1 VWCRTSAPRCCGCPR
16 TGWNNGAG
24 HNIPWAMSPQDVASA
39 SLAGLR
45 LGETICTP
53 GLQDQAAALDDLQAA
68 ENALLTGGNQP
79 TLAAR
84 YVAS

>member
-1 VWCRTSAPRCCGCPR
+1 
-16 TGWNNGAG
+16 
-24 HNIPWAMSPQDVASA
+24 MSPQDIASA

-45 LGETICTP
+45 LGETICAP
-53 GLQDQAAALDDLQAA
+53 GLQDQVAALDDLLAA